1 MTQPKSVLSVSQSLS
16 EHLESDRVHKLL
28 YWVVKGQW
36 QNAAAILSQMPID
49 RLLQKLIEGTPT
61 LASLEHRLYKAAS
74 KLNRPEK
81 YQQIAVLIISECRAL
96 YRAAPAQAVLPDQ
109 ISSIMTAVLAQE
121 ENDATGPITATSMVD
136 RFEVRQFLMRQIPP
150 LKAKILIFSLLRHP
164 FVDSPLDWME
174 LKAKSLDGWV
184 AELLQTFP
192 IHQELEA
199 QLFAQVA
206 QIQALDQGA
215 QVAEAIAQS
224 TRLLLH

>member
-1 MTQPKSVLSVSQSLS
+1 MTQPKSVLSVSQKLS
-16 EHLESDRVHKLL
+16 EHSEGDRVHKLL

-36 QNAAAILSQMPID
+36 ENAAAILTQTPRD
-49 RLLQKLIEGTPT
+49 RLLHELIEGTPT

-81 YQQIAVLIISECRAL
+81 YQQIAALIIGECQSL
-96 YRAAPAQAVLPDQ
+96 YAAAPAEVVLPDE
-109 ISSIMTAVLAQE
+109 SSTPMAGVLAQE
-121 ENDATGPITATSMVD
+121 ESDTTVPITATSMVD
-136 RFEVRQFLMRQIPP
+136 RFEVRQCLMRQIPP

-164 FVDSPLDWME
+164 FMNSPLDWME

-199 QLFAQVA
+199 KLFAQVP
-206 QIQALDQGA
+206 QIQALDQGT

-224 TRLLLH
+224 TRLLLR